1 MSKSN
6 KGRLGYNVAGIIFIA
21 IGLAVFAIRLG
32 HAGPYP
38 LPGGAAFI
46 GSLAAIAL
54 GAYLL
59 WPDKPRF
66 TGLIAIV
73 IATFASFPAIYSIV
87 GESEEVI
94 SLYAFDPENNLVDL
108 RLWIVDR
115 SDGAWVGMGRSKATN
130 HKLDGARLDMLR
142 GGETICV
149 IPALAEDRATVREIH
164 RMKVDRY
171 KAAQISASIGMYP
184 SEASENT
191 VALRL
196 DPCPK

>member
-1 MSKSN
+1 MSESN
-6 KGRLGYNVAGIIFIA
+6 KGRLGYNVAGVIFIA
-21 IGLAVFAIRLG
+21 IGLAVFAIRLS
-32 HAGPYP
+32 HAGPYA

-115 SDGAWVGMGRSKATN
+115 SDGAWVGMGRSKATT

-164 RMKVDRY
+164 RMKVDKY

-196 DPCPK
+196 DPCLK

>member
-1 MSKSN
+1 MSETS
-6 KGRLGYNVAGIIFIA
+6 KGQLGYNIAGVIFIV

-32 HAGPYP
+32 HPGPYA
-38 LPGGAAFI
+38 LPGGAGFFGA
-46 GSLAAIAL
+46 LAVIAL
-54 GAYLL
+54 GAYML
-59 WPDKPRF
+59 WPGKPRF
-66 TGLIAIV
+66 TGLIAIA

-115 SDGAWVGMGRSKATN
+115 SDGAWVGMGRNKAITY
-130 HKLDGARLDMLR
+130 KLDGARLDMLR
-142 GGETICV
+142 AGKSICV
-149 IPALAEDRATVREIH
+149 VPALVEDRATVREVH
-164 RMKVDRY
+164 RMKVDKY

-191 VALRL
+191 AALRL
-196 DPCPK
+196 DPCQD